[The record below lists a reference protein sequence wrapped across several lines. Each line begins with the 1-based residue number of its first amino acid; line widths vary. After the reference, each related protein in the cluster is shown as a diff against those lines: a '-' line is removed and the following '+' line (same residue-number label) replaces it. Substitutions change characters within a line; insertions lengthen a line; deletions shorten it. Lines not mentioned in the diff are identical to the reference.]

1 MENSR
6 INRMH
11 RPSNL
16 ANMTMRS
23 YQLRKINRF
32 EAPVAIRRL
41 IHQGIARLTTYW
53 PYLSNKLI
61 EAFKPLALD
70 NIPWAQVTKPL
81 NESKIAV
88 VTTAGL
94 HHRNQAAFNMAD
106 SQGDPTYRILDAA
119 SIENDYTITHDYY
132 DHRDADKDINI
143 VFPITRLKEMAAAGC
158 IGALAK
164 RHISFMGHIDGNH
177 VNTLKNQT
185 APKVAELLEKDAAD
199 VVLLTP
205 A

>member
-1 MENSR
+1 M
-6 INRMH
+6 IK
-11 RPSNL
+11 
-16 ANMTMRS
+16 RS
-23 YQLRKINRF
+23 YRLRIINRF

-61 EAFKPLALD
+61 EAFKPLAFYKS
-70 NIPWAQVTKPL
+70 PWVEVTKPL

-94 HHRNQAAFNMAD
+94 HHREQPAFNMAD
-106 SQGDPTYRILDAA
+106 SDGDPTYRILDTA
-119 SIENDYTITHDYY
+119 SIENDFTITHDYY

-143 VFPITRLKEMAAAGC
+143 VFPITRLKEMSAAGC
-158 IGALAK
+158 IGALAE
-164 RHISFMGHIDGNH
+164 RHISFMGHIDGKH
-177 VNTLKNQT
+177 IDTLINQT
-185 APKVAELLEKDAAD
+185 APKVASILRADEVD